1 MQEFNVVGKPVI
13 RKDALDKVL
22 GKTQF
27 AADMKLPGML
37 YAKILRSK
45 VPHAILKKVDTSAAE
60 ALPGVYAVLTAK
72 DVPGSNS
79 HGIILKDEPVLAI
92 DKIRKIGEPL
102 AVVAAESEKIAEQA
116 LALITV
122 KFEEIPAVF
131 DPEEAMKP
139 DAPKVHEKGNIVQI
153 RKVRK
158 GDVEKAF
165 AEADIVIENVYR
177 TQMQEHAYIEPEAG
191 VAYLDR
197 DVVVLN
203 VSTQNP
209 HFDRKEVAR
218 NLSLPINKVRII
230 QATTGGGFGG
240 KLDISVQV
248 YIALLSIRTKR
259 PVKLVYSR
267 EESLIASTKRHPCAI
282 HYKTAADKKGK
293 ILAIEAT
300 IIGDTGAYASYGP
313 GTITRSAVHV
323 TGPYEIPNVKVDAYT
338 VYTNNPTA
346 GAMRG
351 FGVPQVAF
359 AHEQQMDILAER
371 VGLNPIEVRL
381 LNVLKHG
388 SSTGTGQVL
397 KTGVGI
403 SETIN
408 KAYKKAKEIAGE
420 IF

>member
-1 MQEFNVVGKPVI
+1 MQEFNVVGKSVI

-27 AADMKLPGML
+27 AADIKLPGML

-45 VPHAILKKVDTSAAE
+45 VPHAILKSVDTSAAE
-60 ALPGVYAVLTAK
+60 SLPGVYAVLTAK

-79 HGIILKDEPVLAI
+79 HGIILKDEPVLAH

-122 KFEEIPAVF
+122 EFEEIPAVF

-139 DAPKVHEKGNIVQI
+139 DAPKVHEKGNIVQL
-153 RKVRK
+153 RKIRK

-209 HFDRKEVAR
+209 HFDRKEVSR
-218 NLSLPINKVRII
+218 NLSLPVNKVRII
-230 QATTGGGFGG
+230 QTTTGGGFGG

-267 EESLIASTKRHPCAI
+267 EESLVASTKRHPCVI
-282 HYKTAADKKGK
+282 YYKTAADKNGK
-293 ILAIEAT
+293 LLAVDAT

-313 GTITRSAVHV
+313 GTITRSAVHA
-323 TGPYEIPNVKVDAYT
+323 TGPYEVPNVKVDAYT

-359 AHEQQMDILAER
+359 AHEQQMDMLAEKA
-371 VGLNPIEVRL
+371 GINPIQVRL
-381 LNVLKHG
+381 LNALRPG
-388 SSTGTGQVL
+388 STTGTGQVL
-397 KTGVGI
+397 DSGVGI

-408 KAYKKAKEIAGE
+408 KAYEKAKEIAGE

>member
-1 MQEFNVVGKPVI
+1 MQEFNVVGKSVI

-27 AADMKLPGML
+27 AADIKLPGML

-45 VPHAILKKVDTSAAE
+45 VPHAILKSVDTSAAE
-60 ALPGVYAVLTAK
+60 SLPGVYAVLTAK

-79 HGIILKDEPVLAI
+79 HGIILKDEPVLAH

-122 KFEEIPAVF
+122 EFEEIPAVF

-139 DAPKVHEKGNIVQI
+139 DAPKVHEKGNIVQL
-153 RKVRK
+153 RKIRK

-209 HFDRKEVAR
+209 HFDRKEVSR
-218 NLSLPINKVRII
+218 NLSLPVNKVRIV
-230 QATTGGGFGG
+230 QTTTGGGFGG

-267 EESLIASTKRHPCAI
+267 EESLVASTKRHPCVI
-282 HYKTAADKKGK
+282 YYKTAADKNGK
-293 ILAIEAT
+293 LLAVDAT

-313 GTITRSAVHV
+313 GTITRSAVHA
-323 TGPYEIPNVKVDAYT
+323 TGPYEVPNVKVDAYT

-359 AHEQQMDILAER
+359 AHEQQMDMLAEKA
-371 VGLNPIEVRL
+371 GINPIQVRL
-381 LNVLKHG
+381 LNALRPG
-388 SSTGTGQVL
+388 SVTGTGQVL
-397 KTGVGI
+397 DSGVGI
-403 SETIN
+403 GETIN
-408 KAYKKAKEIAGE
+408 KAYEKAKEIAGD

>member
-122 KFEEIPAVF
+122 EFEEIPAVF

-139 DAPKVHEKGNIVQI
+139 DAPKVHEKGNIVQL

-191 VAYLDR
+191 VAYLDQ
-197 DVVVLN
+197 DIVVLN

-218 NLSLPINKVRII
+218 NLSMPINKVRII

-248 YIALLSIRTKR
+248 YIALLSIQTKR

-267 EESLIASTKRHPCAI
+267 EESLVSSTKRHPCVI
-282 HYKTAADKKGK
+282 YYKTAADKNGK
-293 ILAIEAT
+293 ILGIEAT

-313 GTITRSAVHV
+313 GTLTRSAVHV

-371 VGLNPIEVRL
+371 IGLNPIEVRL
-381 LNVLKHG
+381 LNVLKPG
-388 SSTGTGQVL
+388 STTGTGQVL

-403 SETIN
+403 GETIN
-408 KAYKKAKEIAGE
+408 KAYQKAKEIAGE